1 MDGPAVRIS
10 HVGLE
15 LGGTPILEDV
25 SLSVS
30 PGTIHCLVGPNG
42 GGKSSLV
49 RALLG
54 EMPITGEIAME
65 WHGSRTIGYA
75 PQTLDFDKMLPVSV
89 SDFLAMIGQRRPAFL
104 GAGRK
109 QRERTAA
116 ALERVGL
123 AGKERRKLGDLSGGE
138 RQRLLLAQALMPPPS
153 LLLLDEPASAMDE
166 VGMRIFEN
174 IVLELAEAGVTV
186 LWVAHDFA
194 QVRRLAD
201 HVTCLNRS
209 VKFDG
214 VPEEVLTT
222 ERIAEAFGQPGI
234 ISHPR
239 TVEAIA

>member
-1 MDGPAVRIS
+1 MGGPAVRIS
-10 HVGLE
+10 HVSLE
-15 LGGTPILEDV
+15 LGGTRILEDV

-54 EMPITGEIAME
+54 EMPITGEIAIE
-65 WHGSRTIGYA
+65 WNGDRTIGYA
-75 PQTLDFDKMLPVSV
+75 PQTLDFDKTLPVSV

-109 QRERTAA
+109 QRELTAA
-116 ALERVGL
+116 TLDRVGL
-123 AGKERRKLGDLSGGE
+123 GGKEHRKLGDLSGGE
-138 RQRLLLAQALMPPPS
+138 RQRLLLAQTLLPQPS

-166 VGMRIFEN
+166 TGGRLFEK
-174 IVLELAEAGVTV
+174 IVLELAEQGVTV

-214 VPEEVLTT
+214 VPEEVLTP
-222 ERIAEAFGQPGI
+222 ERIAEAFGQPGVVL
-234 ISHPR
+234 HQR
-239 TVEAIA
+239 VTEGVA